1 MFFLIMPCG
10 GGGSVMENGQSA
22 IMPHKVEIPNK
33 G

>member
-22 IMPHKVEIPNK
+22 IMPQQSGNTE
-33 G
+33 

>member
-22 IMPHKVEIPNK
+22 IMRQQSGNTE
-33 G
+33 